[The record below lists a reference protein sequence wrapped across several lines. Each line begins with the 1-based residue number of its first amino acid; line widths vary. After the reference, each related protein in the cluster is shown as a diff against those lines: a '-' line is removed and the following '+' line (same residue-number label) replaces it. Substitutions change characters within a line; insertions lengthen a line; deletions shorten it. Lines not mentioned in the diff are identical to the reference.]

1 MLEPL
6 FLVVAP
12 VENVLLAIDKKV
24 RKLHPEVGVIFTHN
38 TPVKSGEWKLKV
50 RGNYVCIL
58 DFLQRIQQK
67 LQYTR

>member
-6 FLVVAP
+6 FLVVALA
-12 VENVLLAIDKKV
+12 ENVSFAIDKKV
-24 RKLHPEVGVIFTHN
+24 RKLHPEVGVTFTHN
-38 TPVKSGEWKLKV
+38 TPVKSGEWNLKV